1 MTEFNPLDDWEMQDP
16 FEHFESVEGDVVAK
30 FFSQMEADVAAARLR
45 AEGIPCFLSNQ
56 GSQFI
61 QTQTMNM
68 VRLHVRPQ
76 DADRAREILADTLPV
91 SDTQADNTWR
101 WIGAF
106 FVVLALIILLWMY
119 HRDF

>member
-1 MTEFNPLDDWEMQDP
+1 MSKFDPLDDWETQDP
-16 FEHFESVEGDVVAK
+16 FEYFESGEGDVVAN

-68 VRLHVRPQ
+68 VRLHVRSQ
-76 DADRAREILADTLPV
+76 DIDRAREVLADTLPIP
-91 SDTQADNTWR
+91 DTQAEPTWR

-106 FVVLALIILLWMY
+106 FVVLALMILLGMY
-119 HRDF
+119 YRDF